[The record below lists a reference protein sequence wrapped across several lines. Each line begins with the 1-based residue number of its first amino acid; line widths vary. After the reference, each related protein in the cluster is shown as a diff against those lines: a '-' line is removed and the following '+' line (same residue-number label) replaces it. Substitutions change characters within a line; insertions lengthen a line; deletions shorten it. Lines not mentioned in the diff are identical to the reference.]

1 MDLTKKTNKKNR
13 LIITILLI
21 LAFLAFFFIVFNRNS
36 NSKADYQR
44 EVDSIT
50 IMNEKSLLNINEKIE
65 YGTTWKYDDFLNRV
79 IDDNRLTKNTEI
91 ILSLDGNKITQNS
104 EYTFDKLENH
114 ELIVELFYEYK
125 NEEKHISKEIKN
137 DKKYALKVVDT
148 IAPVIDGL
156 TDKTITEGETLD
168 LKSGIIATDNVDGE
182 VEVVIVNNADLT
194 QAGVYK
200 IEVNATDLSGN
211 KAFGEFTLTIN
222 KKTIATT
229 KPTTTKSTTTKKT
242 TTTTKKT
249 TTKTPTTIANDAST
263 KEGRLNLAKAEAKRV
278 ASQIIKPEMTDEQK
292 AYAIFIYLHSNV
304 ALQTNQSS
312 EAYKTN
318 FGNEAYAAL
327 IMKIAACSGFCKAVT
342 LLCNEA
348 GLQSEHVN
356 AGQWAHQ
363 WNRVLIN
370 GEWIV
375 LDAQGGIF
383 GGTVH
388 PLE

>member
-1 MDLTKKTNKKNR
+1 MDLNEKTSENHGKKK
-13 LIITILLI
+13 LIINLIMLLAI
-21 LAFLAFFFIVFNRNS
+21 VGIAIIFIIFKNDINTTD
-36 NSKADYQR
+36 DYQK
-44 EVDSIT
+44 EIDAIT
-50 IMNEKSLLNINEKIE
+50 ITNEKSLLDYNDSIE
-65 YGTTWKYDDFLNRV
+65 YGTTWKYDDFLSKV
-79 IDDNRLTKNTEI
+79 INNNTITKDTKI
-91 ILSLDGNKITQNS
+91 TLSLDGNKLNKDD
-104 EYTFDKLENH
+104 EYTFDKLKNH
-114 ELIVELFYEYK
+114 ELIVELVYEYK
-125 NEEKHISKEIKN
+125 YEELGKDEIREIKN
-137 DKKYALKVVDT
+137 DKTHTLSVVDT
-148 IAPVIDGL
+148 IAPTIDGL
-156 TDKTITEGETLD
+156 TDKTITEGEKLD
-168 LKSGIIATDNVDGE
+168 LKSGITATDNVDGE
-182 VEVVIVNNADLT
+182 VEVIIISEADLSK
-194 QAGVYK
+194 AGVYK

-211 KAFGEFTLTIN
+211 KAVGEFTVTVN
-222 KKTIATT
+222 KKTI
-229 KPTTTKSTTTKKT
+229 TTTNPSTTTKKT
-242 TTTTKKT
+242 TTTKKPT
-249 TTKTPTTIANDAST
+249 TTVANDAST
-263 KEGRLNLAKAEAKRV
+263 KEGRLNLASSEAKRV
-278 ASQIIKPEMTDEQK
+278 ASQIIKPGMTDEQK
-292 AYAIFIYLHSNV
+292 AYAIFVYLHSNV

-356 AGQWAHQ
+356 AGKWAHQ